1 MPAEE
6 DPRTEEA
13 SGEAP
18 TEPAEPTEPKP
29 GPPTPRKER
38 TRTYVTLALRPAGRL
53 HKVPIDPRRFDLNP
67 GDLAV
72 VETDRGLAVA
82 RVLLAP
88 QDESGVQSSHHVRK
102 VVRPAREPDLLTHAE
117 GKAREPEL
125 LEQAK
130 AITRR
135 SGVAIEV
142 LGVDLQAIG
151 NKITLFFAA
160 EKRVDFRSLV
170 RELSQGLGVR
180 VEMRQIGVRDE
191 AKLFGALGHCGRE
204 LCCSTWLRN
213 FGAVSIRMAKTQNL
227 ALSPNKV
234 SGLCG
239 RLMCCLS
246 YEHEAYAAASKNLP
260 KSGKRVLTC
269 KGPGKVMS
277 IDVLGQRFSFM
288 GDDGTRAVMEPDDV
302 QRDDD
307 GKPMR
312 PPPRGAAPPQGKDER
327 PGGGGGAPD
336 RSRGRPRKGGSDRRG
351 RGDSERRGRGDQERG
366 DQERGDQERGDQER
380 GSKER
385 GGDVR
390 GGKDPAGKDPGGG
403 RGGRGGRK
411 RTRRSRKGRSPSGAK
426 EPQS

>member
-6 DPRTEEA
+6 TPKTDEAAPEAAEETAPEAAEETAPPPRE
-13 SGEAP
+13 
-18 TEPAEPTEPKP
+18 KP
-29 GPPTPRKER
+29 RPRRER
-38 TRTYVTLALRPAGRL
+38 KRTYVTLALRPAGRL
-53 HKVPIDPRRFDLNP
+53 HKIPIDARRFDLRP

-72 VETDRGLAVA
+72 VETDRGLAIA

-88 QDESGVQSSHHVRK
+88 QEESGVQTSRHVRK
-102 VVRPAREPDLLTHAE
+102 VVRPAREPDLITHAE
-117 GKAREPEL
+117 GKSRETEL
-125 LEQAK
+125 LEEAK
-130 AITRR
+130 AITER

-142 LGVDLQAIG
+142 LGVDFQAIG
-151 NKITLFFAA
+151 NKLTIFFAA
-160 EKRVDFRSLV
+160 EKRVDFRALV
-170 RELSQGLGVR
+170 RELSQGLAVR

-277 IDVLGQRFSFM
+277 IDVLGQKFSFM
-288 GDDGTRAVMEPDDV
+288 GDDGARMVMEPTDV
-302 QRDDD
+302 ERDED

-312 PPPRGAAPPQGKDER
+312 PPPRGAPPQKGDDDR
-327 PGGGGGAPD
+327 QRGGNRKPSD
-336 RSRGRPRKGGSDRRG
+336 RSRGGKGGPRPKA
-351 RGDSERRGRGDQERG
+351 
-366 DQERGDQERGDQER
+366 
-380 GSKER
+380 KET
-385 GGDVR
+385 GPKKSA
-390 GGKDPAGKDPGGG
+390 GGKGGKGGG
-403 RGGRGGRK
+403 RGGRRRRPRK
-411 RTRRSRKGRSPSGAK
+411 NRSPSGGK